1 MNPVFDRVRLFDG
14 SMGALLGQMGF
25 QTACP
30 DEMTLTHPE
39 VIFDIH
45 RQYVE
50 AGADVVISDSFGS
63 TEMALAHKK
72 KSGMGARFAARAVE
86 IACAAAGDRALV
98 AADFGPTSEFMYPV
112 GEKTFEDFYNTF
124 LSQARAARGAGA
136 DFGIIE
142 TQTDVAECRAAC
154 LALRDAGL
162 MPLSSFSIG
171 ENGRTLTGS
180 PAECCALTLEAAGAF
195 ALGLNCAAGPEALLL
210 PLEKMRAVSP
220 LPVVVQ
226 PNAGLPRS
234 LPDGGVF
241 YPYNPETFARFV
253 RPLVSA
259 GASGVGG
266 CCGTT
271 PAHIAAIRPLA
282 GGAVPAPAC
291 DGRKRVC
298 SARSAALLEDALLRV
313 CPLDD
318 PEDAYDLD
326 EDASMALVSLLGKS
340 PDEAREETHLC
351 AAATRLPL
359 MFRAGADDLEALEAA
374 LRVYPGVACAD
385 APNSAEEILARY
397 GAARV

>member
-1 MNPVFDRVRLFDG
+1 MKKFFDRVRLFDG
-14 SMGALLGQMGF
+14 SMGALLGQMGYNA
-25 QTACP
+25 ACP
-30 DEMTLTHPE
+30 DEMTVSHPE

-45 RQYVE
+45 RKYVE
-50 AGADVVISDSFGS
+50 AGADVIICDSFGS

-72 KSGMGARFAARAVE
+72 KSGMGPTFAAKAVE
-86 IACAAAGDRALV
+86 IARAAADGRAYV

-112 GEKTFEDFYNTF
+112 GEKTFEDFYRAF
-124 LSQARAARGAGA
+124 REQAASARGA

-142 TQTDVAECRAAC
+142 TQTDLAECRAAC

-162 MPLSSFSIG
+162 MPLASFSVG
-171 ENGRTLTGS
+171 ANGRTLTGS
-180 PAECCALTLEAAGAF
+180 PAECCALALQAAGAF
-195 ALGLNCAAGPEALLL
+195 ALGLNCAAGPEELLK

-234 LPDGGVF
+234 APDGGVT
-241 YPYNPETFARFV
+241 YPYDPETVARFAE
-253 RPLVSA
+253 PLLRA
-259 GASGVGG
+259 GASGIGG

-282 GGAVPAPAC
+282 GGSAPAPAW
-291 DGRKRVC
+291 DGQTRVC
-298 SARSAALLEDALLRV
+298 SARSFALLSDALLRV

-326 EDASMALVSLLGKS
+326 GDATMALVSLCGKS
-340 PDEAREETHLC
+340 PDDAREETVLS

-359 MFRAGADDLEALEAA
+359 MFRAGGDDLCALEAA
-374 LRVYPGVACAD
+374 LRVYPGVACVD
-385 APNSAEEILARY
+385 APASAEEIIARY
-397 GAARV
+397 GAIRV